1 MRNKTVPLQQNS
13 GSSALTRIKH
23 AGAAL
28 DFTSSQS
35 FLKLLAAV
43 AAVFLLLSTGTRC
56 VLLWKSAAEVD
67 FSAWILIKTFHAGF
81 FYDIVTCAYF
91 LAPLTALLAFAPQQ
105 LFTGRRLKF
114 LFYVFI
120 FVLFAVLVFTA
131 CAEYFFWEEFETRFD
146 FVAVDYLVYQ
156 REVTENIRQSYPL
169 KIIFPAIGM
178 VTLMLFAAVK
188 RPIDRCLKQPAFW
201 RRRAAVGCA
210 LLLLPLASA
219 IFISDSFS
227 RISTNRLNNNLAMN
241 GIYSFFEALQNGHI
255 EYAQQYATL
264 DNDEVSRRL
273 RLAVDPSNKTFIN
286 PPSSEPDIWR
296 VIKNS
301 SEPETRHNVVVVVI
315 ESMSAEFMRTFGNQ
329 DNLSPNMDDLARQ
342 GLLFTNLYANGT
354 RTVRGL
360 EAIALSVPPTP
371 PVSVLKRANNDGLFT
386 IATPF
391 LRRGYDAIFLY
402 GGHSYFDNMAAFF
415 GGNGFSVID
424 RGDLARNEI
433 TFSSAWGVCDED
445 LFRRVVSEADSVQ
458 GRSGNFFMVVMTTS
472 NHRPFTYPKGKID
485 IPSGKGRSGGVKY
498 GDFAIGEFIKNASSR
513 PWFDNTIFVFVADHC
528 ARSGGKQDIPV
539 DNYHI
544 PCIFYAPKIVK
555 QGRVDGLASQIDI
568 APTLFDL
575 LNWQYTSSFVGKS
588 VFKMQPEEH
597 RAFISNHMT
606 LGYLKGDMLVA
617 LEPGG
622 KVNAYKIDSAS
633 HAEQQ
638 VASQQPVTEEAI
650 TYYQGASSMLN
661 SKLKR

>member
-1 MRNKTVPLQQNS
+1 MYNTTVPFKQNI

-23 AGAAL
+23 AWASL
-28 DFTSSQS
+28 KFTSSHS
-35 FLKLLAAV
+35 LLKLLAAV

-67 FSAWILIKTFHAGF
+67 FSAWILIKTFVAGF
-81 FYDIVTCAYF
+81 FYDAVTCTYV
-91 LAPLTALLAFAPQQ
+91 LAPLTALLAFAPEE
-105 LFTGRRLKF
+105 LFTGRRLRF
-114 LFYVFI
+114 LFYGFI
-120 FVLFAVLVFTA
+120 FALFAVLVFTA

-156 REVTENIRQSYPL
+156 REVTDNIRQSYPL

-178 VTLMLFAAVK
+178 STLMLFAAVK
-188 RPIDRCLKQPAFW
+188 RPIDRCLQQPAFW
-201 RRRAAVGCA
+201 QHRTAIGCV
-210 LLLLPLASA
+210 LFLLPLCSA

-241 GIYSFFEALQNGHI
+241 GIYSFFEALQNGHM

-264 DNDEVSRRL
+264 DNDEVSGRL

-286 PPSSEPDIWR
+286 PPGSGPDIWR
-296 VIKNS
+296 VTKNS
-301 SEPETRHNVVVVVI
+301 SDPETRHNVVVVVI
-315 ESMSAEFMRTFGNQ
+315 ESMSAEFMRAFGNR
-329 DNLSPNMDDLARQ
+329 DAISPNLDELAQQ

-391 LRRGYDAIFLY
+391 LRRGYDAMFLY

-415 GGNGFSVID
+415 GGNGFTVID
-424 RGDLARNEI
+424 RGDLAPNEI
-433 TFSSAWGVCDED
+433 TFSSAWGVCDQD
-445 LFRRVVSEADSVQ
+445 MFRRVVREADAVQ
-458 GRSGNFFMVVMTTS
+458 GRGGNFFMVVMTTS

-498 GDFAIGEFIKNASSR
+498 GDFAIGELIKDASSR

-555 QGRVDGLASQIDI
+555 PGTVDGLTSQIDI

-606 LGYLKGDMLVA
+606 LGYLKDDMLVA

-622 KVNAYKIDSAS
+622 KVNTYKVDPAS
-633 HAEQQ
+633 HAEVQ
-638 VASQQPVTEEAI
+638 VASEQPIVDEAI
-650 TYYQGASSMLN
+650 TYYQGVSSMLD
-661 SKLKR
+661 SKLQR